1 MTKSTNYILYA
12 LNLALI
18 LSVIAL
24 SGLLFTIRAYVI
36 GVLDMPYTMGIIV
49 EIFYYLIII
58 HFIFAERA
66 INPKLWVESF
76 VTFVVIRSVL
86 ILASGLLFKF
96 LSSETSFLQA
106 FWASAYGNPIIFI
119 TQALSTPFLAYPL
132 ILSYEKKT
140 RFGEKITLSEKDIS
154 ESIRPRN
161 LMKPE
166 EISNQTI
173 SMENWAKIITTSNPG
188 EKIELPQDIYFSDYF
203 KNIVRSTMIIEKDQE
218 KIQIKTKPK
227 IIPVI
232 PSVKGAKNEIE
243 EKIAKPRTDQIQQI
257 TLNEGQI
264 EKTFEIELL
273 EDPDAEFRKTE
284 LMKTS
289 QGKTGIEEVIIESAE
304 ESFSTPADKE
314 LSLSELLDEYEE
326 TSEQDIET
334 EKEYIVKSVDDEVKI
349 SIRKII
355 DLNRNRDNAG
365 AAILDNLI
373 KRGTDYVLR
382 IPLTDI
388 ITQLKLGGITYNA
401 SYIYDEI
408 PIELV
413 NFISSQSEGR
423 LSDYDLF
430 IPSEYILAQIEPGV
444 LEEVGLLKIP
454 QTAEIS
460 DADIG
465 ITSNLKMQQI
475 KEIAE
480 EVNLDAEIIKC
491 EKASII
497 YLKPQNMEFKN
508 PEKTAEMFEWF
519 ATIDTPEFE
528 NDIKVFIET
537 NDSFIVAKIGIA
549 FETTMDSILVIGS
562 KPVEINKAFAAIDSV
577 HRGFSPPE
585 KIPIY
590 DKIRLEELTV
600 SHMKKME
607 NIKDRSGFWID
618 LPGKT
623 IAVISELTTNEDH
636 IIHITTIGDK
646 ISELLAGLGNRYA
659 SWIHFYIFAENWNAS
674 ISSVP
679 GGILIFEA
687 STEDE
692 TEKVIA
698 NTEKLCEIF
707 KKT

>member
-1 MTKSTNYILYA
+1 MTKSTTYILYI

-36 GVLDMPYTMGIIV
+36 GVLDMPYTIGIIV

-96 LSSETSFLQA
+96 LSSETSLLQA
-106 FWASAYGNPIIFI
+106 FWTSAYGNPIIFI
-119 TQALSTPFLAYPL
+119 TQALSTPFLAFPL
-132 ILSYEKKT
+132 IFSYEKKT
-140 RFGEKITLSEKDIS
+140 RFGEKIILSGKDIS
-154 ESIRPRN
+154 ESMHPRN
-161 LMKPE
+161 LMRPE
-166 EISNQTI
+166 EMSNQTI
-173 SMENWAKIITTSNPG
+173 SMENWARITTTSDPD
-188 EKIELPQDIYFSDYF
+188 EKIELPHDIYFSDYF
-203 KNIVRSTMIIEKDQE
+203 KDIVRSTMIIEKDQE

-227 IIPVI
+227 IKMVI
-232 PSVKGAKNEIE
+232 PSVKDAKSKIK
-243 EKIAKPRTDQIQQI
+243 EKIAKPKADFIKPI
-257 TLNEGQI
+257 TSKEKQM
-264 EKTFEIELL
+264 EKTSEIELL

-289 QGKTGIEEVIIESAE
+289 QGKTGIEEVTIESAE
-304 ESFSTPADKE
+304 ASFLTPTDEE
-314 LSLSELLDEYEE
+314 LSLSELLGEYDEKLEE
-326 TSEQDIET
+326 DIET

-355 DLNRNRDNAG
+355 DLNRDNAG

-373 KRGTDYVLR
+373 KRGTDYVLQ

-430 IPSEYILAQIEPGV
+430 IPSEYILAQIEPGI
-444 LEEVGLLKIP
+444 LEEVGLSKTP

-460 DADIG
+460 DINIG
-465 ITSNLKMQQI
+465 INSNTEMQQI

-480 EVNLDAEIIKC
+480 EVNLDTEIIKC

-508 PEKTAEMFEWF
+508 PKKTAEMFEWF
-519 ATIDTPEFE
+519 ATIDAPEFE

-562 KPVEINKAFAAIDSV
+562 KPVEINKAFVAIDSV

-590 DKIRLEELTV
+590 DKIRLEELSV

-623 IAVISELTTNEDH
+623 IAVISELTTDEDH

-659 SWIHFYIFAENWNAS
+659 SWTHFYIFAENWNAS

>member
-1 MTKSTNYILYA
+1 MTKSTNYILYL

-36 GVLDMPYTMGIIV
+36 GVLDMSYTIEIIG

-58 HFIFAERA
+58 HFIFTERA
-66 INPKLWVESF
+66 IKPKLWVESF
-76 VTFVVIRSVL
+76 VTCIVIRSVL

-106 FWASAYGNPIIFI
+106 FWTSAYGNPIIFM
-119 TQALSTPFLAYPL
+119 TQTLSTPFLAFPL
-132 ILSYEKKT
+132 IFSYEKKT
-140 RFGEKITLSEKDIS
+140 QSGKKIILPEKDIS
-154 ESIRPRN
+154 ESIHPRN
-161 LMKPE
+161 LMRPE

-173 SMENWAKIITTSNPG
+173 SMENWARIITTSDPD
-188 EKIELPQDIYFSDYF
+188 EKIELPHDIYFSNYF
-203 KNIVRSTMIIEKDQE
+203 KDIVRSTVVIEEEQE

-227 IIPVI
+227 IKTVI
-232 PSVKGAKNEIE
+232 PSVKSTKSKIE
-243 EKIAKPRTDQIQQI
+243 EKITKPRADQIVQI
-257 TLNEGQI
+257 TPEEKPM
-264 EKTFEIELL
+264 EKTSEIELL
-273 EDPDAEFRKTE
+273 EEPDAEFRKAE
-284 LMKTS
+284 LMRTS
-289 QGKTGIEEVIIESAE
+289 QGQTEIEKVAIKSAE
-304 ESFSTPADKE
+304 EFFSAPTDEK
-314 LSLSELLDEYEE
+314 LSLSELLGEYDETLEE
-326 TSEQDIET
+326 DIET

-355 DLNRNRDNAG
+355 ELNRDNAG

-373 KRGTDYVLR
+373 KRGTDYVLQ
-382 IPLTDI
+382 IPLTDV

-444 LEEVGLLKIP
+444 LEEVGLSEIP
-454 QTAEIS
+454 QTADVS
-460 DADIG
+460 DTNIG
-465 ITSNLKMQQI
+465 ISSNVKMQQV

-480 EVNLDAEIIKC
+480 EVNLDTEIIKC

-497 YLKPQNMEFKN
+497 YLKPQDMEFKN

-590 DKIRLEELTV
+590 DKISLEELTV

-623 IAVISELTTNEDH
+623 IAVISELTTDEDH

-659 SWIHFYIFAENWNAS
+659 SWTHFYIFAENWNAS

-692 TEKVIA
+692 TEKVISD
-698 NTEKLCEIF
+698 TEKLSEIF